1 MGMRRYK
8 THEPFREAGVSEP
21 GPPDSSD
28 DDDDDDAPD
37 LPFSR
42 TRPR

>member
-8 THEPFREAGVSEP
+8 TDEPFREAEVSEP
-21 GPPDSSD
+21 GPADPS
-28 DDDDDDAPD
+28 DDDDAPD